1 MIMVKSSK
9 ARKQRKAL
17 YNAPV
22 HVRRRIVSSHLNE
35 ALMKEHKKR
44 SVPVI
49 KGDTVMVVRG
59 DADIVGTEGK
69 VSNVDTKSGR
79 LIVEGVT
86 TTKADGAQTARAV
99 HASKVV
105 ITKLDLSDSWRKEK
119 LLRGKEGS
127 S

>member
-1 MIMVKSSK
+1 MVKSSK

-17 YNAPV
+17 YNAPA
-22 HVRRRIVSSHLNE
+22 HVRRRTVSSHLSE
-35 ALMKEHKKR
+35 ALMKEHEKR
-44 SVPVI
+44 SVSVI
-49 KGDTVMVVRG
+49 KGDTVMVIRG

-79 LIVEGVT
+79 LTVEGVT
-86 TTKADGAQTARAV
+86 TTKADGAQTARSV

-105 ITKLDLSDSWRKEK
+105 ITKLDLSDSWRKER

>member
-1 MIMVKSSK
+1 MTMVKSSK

-17 YNAPV
+17 YNAPA
-22 HVRRRIVSSHLNE
+22 HARRRTVSSHLSQ
-35 ALMKEHKKR
+35 ALMKEHSKR
-44 SVPVI
+44 SVRVI

-69 VSNVDTKSGR
+69 VSKVDTKNGR

-86 TTKADGAQTARAV
+86 TTKADGAQAARSV

-105 ITKLDLSDSWRKEK
+105 ITKLDLTDSWRKEK
-119 LLRGKEGS
+119 LQRREEG
-127 S
+127 

>member
-59 DADIVGTEGK
+59 DADIVWTEGK

-79 LIVEGVT
+79 LTVEGVT